1 MIHIIVLCRPL
12 RTQEEEATFTL
23 VDHDSKHDQSVKEE
37 LKFEW
42 APPGITLSLAQKDM
56 ESLPNKFIPAQG
68 SEGAIRRRRQL
79 ENLFPLH
86 DVDHSLCHQ
95 MTQTEEKM

>member
-1 MIHIIVLCRPL
+1 M

-23 VDHDSKHDQSVKEE
+23 VDHDTKYVQNVKEE
-37 LKFEW
+37 LQVEW
-42 APPGITLSLAQKDM
+42 VPPGITLSLAKKYM
-56 ESLPNKFIPAQG
+56 ESLPSKFIPVQG